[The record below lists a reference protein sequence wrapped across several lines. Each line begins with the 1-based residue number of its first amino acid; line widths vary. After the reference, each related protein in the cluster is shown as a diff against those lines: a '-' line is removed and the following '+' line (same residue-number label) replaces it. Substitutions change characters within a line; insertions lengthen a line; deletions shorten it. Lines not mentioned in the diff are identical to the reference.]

1 MELPTTYQSC
11 TSQLVE
17 KAQRARSG
25 FKPLNGTAQSLGSE
39 RGQSAR
45 ESASRVVPRI
55 PGVRLARP
63 SLASG
68 RVGAPGPV
76 GTSNRLGVQP
86 SGMLVITGLLS
97 WLNIPCKVVL
107 FFPQFC
113 CWRDDT
119 TFGSCDSMYDWDGFS
134 YLRYLWGHRAP
145 QSCLFFAWMLLSRQP
160 PGWTY
165 CLDFDSWTVQ
175 GKHGVVSPD
184 NKVTGCAQ
192 RASSKP
198 CYFPHGVGEKMWTP
212 SRSSPNLRSH
222 GWPR

>member
-17 KAQRARSG
+17 KAQTAQSD

-45 ESASRVVPRI
+45 ESASRVVPRL

-86 SGMLVITGLLS
+86 SGKLVITALLS
-97 WLNIPCKVVL
+97 WLNIPVKSSYFVRFVAEETTRLLDRAIPCMIGTVSV
-107 FFPQFC
+107 
-113 CWRDDT
+113 
-119 TFGSCDSMYDWDGFS
+119 TFGTCGAI
-134 YLRYLWGHRAP
+134 GP
-145 QSCLFFAWMLLSRQP
+145 
-160 PGWTY
+160 
-165 CLDFDSWTVQ
+165 
-175 GKHGVVSPD
+175 
-184 NKVTGCAQ
+184 
-192 RASSKP
+192 
-198 CYFPHGVGEKMWTP
+198 
-212 SRSSPNLRSH
+212 PNLGCFLLGCCCPANH
-222 GWPR
+222 KVI